1 MSDQL
6 RVITTEDGSSSI
18 YDAGLDETYHSTHG
32 AIQESNHVY
41 IKAGLNYWL
50 SQNAGKP
57 IEILEVGMGTGLNV
71 ILTLKAQLEIGF
83 PIRYTAIEPYPVGQK
98 ILEALNYKEKLN
110 HSIVSEL
117 FDRLHELPWGQV
129 SSLSLEFNLEK
140 LEQTFQ
146 DFMSDQTF
154 DLVYYDAFAP
164 EKQAELW
171 DRQWLQKVHYLLNPG
186 GIICS
191 YCAKGDFK
199 RNLKAIGF
207 KVERLSGPPG
217 KAQMI
222 RALKLG

>member
-18 YDAGLDETYHSTHG
+18 YHQGFDETYHSSHG

-41 IKAGLNYWL
+41 IKAGLNHWL

-83 PIRYTAIEPYPVGQK
+83 PVRYTAIEPHPIDNTV
-98 ILEALNYKEKLN
+98 LNELNYKEKFN

-117 FDRLHELPWGQV
+117 FDRLHELPWEEET
-129 SSLSLEFNLEK
+129 SLSLEFKLEK
-140 LEQTFQ
+140 LKQTFQ
-146 DFMSDQTF
+146 DFIPDQTY

-171 DRQWLQKVHYLLNPG
+171 DRQWLQKVHYLLKPG

-207 KVERLSGPPG
+207 KVERLPGPPG

-222 RALKLG
+222 RAMK

>member
-1 MSDQL
+1 MSDPR
-6 RVITTEDGSSSI
+6 RVIMTEDGSSSI
-18 YDAGLDETYHSTHG
+18 YHEGLDETYHSSHG

-41 IKAGLNYWL
+41 IKAGLNHWL
-50 SQNAGKP
+50 SQNLGKP
-57 IEILEVGMGTGLNV
+57 INILEVGMGTGLNV

-83 PIRYTAIEPYPVGQK
+83 PVSYTAIEPYPLHEQIV
-98 ILEALNYKEKLN
+98 EALNYKQLFN

-117 FDRLHELPWGQV
+117 FDRLHELPWGEEA
-129 SSLSLEFNLEK
+129 SLSLEFHLNK
-140 LEQTFQ
+140 LECTFQ
-146 DFMSDQTF
+146 DFMTDQTY
-154 DLVYYDAFAP
+154 DLIYYDAFAP

-186 GIICS
+186 GMICS

-207 KVERLSGPPG
+207 KVERLPGPPG

-222 RALKLG
+222 RATKI

>member
-18 YDAGLDETYHSTHG
+18 YHEGFDETYHSSHG

-41 IKAGLNYWL
+41 IKAGLNHWL

-83 PIRYTAIEPYPVGQK
+83 PVRYTAIEPHPIDNTV
-98 ILEALNYKEKLN
+98 LNELNYKEKFN

-117 FDRLHELPWGQV
+117 FDRLHELPWEEET
-129 SSLSLEFNLEK
+129 SLSLEFKLEK

-146 DFMSDQTF
+146 DFVTDQTY

-171 DRQWLQKVHYLLNPG
+171 DRQWLQKVHYLLKPG

-207 KVERLSGPPG
+207 KVERLPGPPG

-222 RALKLG
+222 RATKVT